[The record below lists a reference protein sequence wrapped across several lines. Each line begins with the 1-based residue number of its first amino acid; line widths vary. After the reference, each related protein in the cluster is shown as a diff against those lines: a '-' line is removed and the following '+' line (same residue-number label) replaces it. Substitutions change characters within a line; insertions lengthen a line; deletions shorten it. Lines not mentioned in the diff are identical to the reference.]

1 MPGLKPTTA
10 NQSVPSVAADNVT
23 AGQDTEHVMA
33 TTPSLHLLIDR
44 KAIVV

>member
-10 NQSVPSVAADNVT
+10 NQSAPPVASDNVT
-23 AGQDTEHVMA
+23 AGQDTERVMA

-44 KAIVV
+44 KAIAV